1 MHRSLPNSRISAT
14 AHRERPALL
23 VNADIAGQ
31 QFCPAQLQPLP
42 WGDICMIERR
52 HEPRTLV
59 DVELLI
65 WGVDARGE
73 CFLREVRGR
82 DVSLRGAL
90 LSGVDTEVRPGD
102 LIGILYAGK
111 SARFRVVWIR
121 YDGTGDKM
129 QAAVRRVEADPC
141 PWLDLLA
148 GEELLGQPPLP
159 QPKSE
164 AHQSAF
170 STQHSANQSPG

>member
-1 MHRSLPNSRISAT
+1 
-14 AHRERPALL
+14 
-23 VNADIAGQ
+23 
-31 QFCPAQLQPLP
+31 
-42 WGDICMIERR
+42 MIERR

-73 CFLREVRGR
+73 SFLREVRAR

-129 QAAVRRVEADPC
+129 QAAVHRVKADPC

-148 GEELLGQPPLP
+148 
-159 QPKSE
+159 SE
-164 AHQSAF
+164 GASWSAAA
-170 STQHSANQSPG
+170 TLAEI